1 MVLAKFLY
9 FIYLLSKEG
18 FKYSYG
24 KNFKL
29 EIVDHPA
36 SLRMFSIGI
45 LWIQG
50 WHEDDVMMYVD
61 LLYTKYFVDKILT
74 VFIVN

>member
-1 MVLAKFLY
+1 MVVAKFLDL
-9 FIYLLSKEG
+9 IYLLSKEG

-36 SLRMFSIGI
+36 SLRNLMFSIGI
-45 LWIQG
+45 LWI
-50 WHEDDVMMYVD
+50 
-61 LLYTKYFVDKILT
+61 
-74 VFIVN
+74 

>member
-1 MVLAKFLY
+1 MVVAKFLD

-18 FKYSYG
+18 FKYSYE

-29 EIVDHPA
+29 EIVDHPT

-50 WHEDDVMMYVD
+50 WHEDDVMM
-61 LLYTKYFVDKILT
+61 LEKS
-74 VFIVN
+74 

>member
-1 MVLAKFLY
+1 MVVAKFLD

-45 LWIQG
+45 PWI
-50 WHEDDVMMYVD
+50 
-61 LLYTKYFVDKILT
+61 
-74 VFIVN
+74 